1 MVSNFNVCE
10 DVVTR
15 DKGSLSFFWFSHA
28 ERAKNKK
35 SKRRQNQWSGTL
47 NVSIEKS
54 EKRRMLG
61 RLTEGKLSFPKPGQ
75 AHTEIWLL
83 YCWDR
88 ETRLGDLIPCI
99 FAWGHTLCFCCFCLL
114 KCVYKGCFSWHMSP
128 KVHILKE
135 KRLFSQREADCL
147 GQCWRSSDK
156 MDQGQAITL
165 IQLFS
170 RMTFT
175 PLAKGEHSQIQ
186 ILLSKL

>member
-1 MVSNFNVCE
+1 
-10 DVVTR
+10 
-15 DKGSLSFFWFSHA
+15 
-28 ERAKNKK
+28 
-35 SKRRQNQWSGTL
+35 
-47 NVSIEKS
+47 
-54 EKRRMLG
+54 
-61 RLTEGKLSFPKPGQ
+61 
-75 AHTEIWLL
+75 
-83 YCWDR
+83 
-88 ETRLGDLIPCI
+88 
-99 FAWGHTLCFCCFCLL
+99 
-114 KCVYKGCFSWHMSP
+114 MSP